1 MRRGGE
7 GGLGQGT
14 EMVCLGGAP
23 APHNEERRRTGTQAA
38 EKPGVGPA
46 LFPAADPFSCS
57 SKKQS
62 KAA

>member
-1 MRRGGE
+1 
-7 GGLGQGT
+7 
-14 EMVCLGGAP
+14 MVCLCGAP
-23 APHNEERRRTGTQAA
+23 APHNEERRRTGIQAV

-57 SKKQS
+57 SNKQS